1 MCVHICI
8 CIYIGGSTPSPSCS
22 TSTCWTS
29 AGRASCAPR
38 TSSSLT
44 YTHPLAHLHRPAYLH
59 LAYLHLPASVLT
71 YLLRYAE
78 DLELI
83 AARECQSEE
92 LLQQRKLL
100 AGIASRAGVEGK
112 RAKQSQHIV
121 AAQKCVRVSKQAVG
135 VEA

>member
-1 MCVHICI
+1 MPIPA
-8 CIYIGGSTPSPSCS
+8 YLPTYTYLPP
-22 TSTCWTS
+22 TSY
-29 AGRASCAPR
+29 P
-38 TSSSLT
+38 LT
-44 YTHPLAHLHRPAYLH
+44 YT
-59 LAYLHLPASVLT
+59 YLHLPTPTYTYLHLPTPTCLLTYLLT

-83 AARECQSEE
+83 AAREAQSKE

-121 AAQKCVRVSKQAVG
+121 AAQKYVRVSKQAVG
-135 VEA
+135 VEAK